1 MFSWALLNKE
11 LTELANRRQ
20 TYILRA
26 VYVAGIFAIYT
37 SVFYG
42 ITAHAPLGGI
52 GKGKQLFETT
62 LGLQWAAILLILPA
76 LASNLIVDER
86 DRKTLELL
94 MVTRLGLGSIIS
106 QKFISRLIVIIT
118 LLMATQPL
126 HAFSF
131 RSGGVE
137 TVQMLKATQV
147 QIGACFL
154 VNALSICVSATAR
167 TATGA
172 MTIAY
177 GLAALCGILIASFY
191 PFANGMFFLA
201 LQTTLAITALLWG
214 MKASRKSPRKYR
226 SFLWKKSSGERLFVP
241 GLALA
246 DQMGNAPIA
255 WRDHRRMGLNCSWI
269 QRNLLTL
276 EMAMALLFLL
286 LIAVGESSQTGFLLW
301 DRQPIIFFWY
311 FVVARLT
318 VLTVNTIARE
328 RMDQTIDPLLTTD
341 LDGFQI
347 LYQKMLALHAYV
359 KSLWVPFA
367 VYYLGRTW
375 IMGFFS
381 DIDFSLFII
390 PYLVLGAVCVWI
402 YLPLFMW
409 LAMWI
414 GLKVPS
420 RNKAILITLGIIL
433 VGSDI
438 LHGIVN
444 ILVQMLGLG
453 GYLIAVPAMLSP
465 IAFIRRIEYFVF
477 YHSLS
482 GVLSS
487 IATIIMSSIAFFLY
501 AKLSHF
507 LMKHCTGR
515 ADEMLRSHD
524 H

>member
-1 MFSWALLNKE
+1 
-11 LTELANRRQ
+11 
-20 TYILRA
+20 
-26 VYVAGIFAIYT
+26 
-37 SVFYG
+37 
-42 ITAHAPLGGI
+42 
-52 GKGKQLFETT
+52 
-62 LGLQWAAILLILPA
+62 
-76 LASNLIVDER
+76 
-86 DRKTLELL
+86 
-94 MVTRLGLGSIIS
+94 
-106 QKFISRLIVIIT
+106 
-118 LLMATQPL
+118 
-126 HAFSF
+126 
-131 RSGGVE
+131 
-137 TVQMLKATQV
+137 
-147 QIGACFL
+147 
-154 VNALSICVSATAR
+154 
-167 TATGA
+167 
-172 MTIAY
+172 
-177 GLAALCGILIASFY
+177 
-191 PFANGMFFLA
+191 
-201 LQTTLAITALLWG
+201 
-214 MKASRKSPRKYR
+214 
-226 SFLWKKSSGERLFVP
+226 
-241 GLALA
+241 
-246 DQMGNAPIA
+246 
-255 WRDHRRMGLNCSWI
+255 MGLNRSWI

-359 KSLWVPFA
+359 KSLWIPFA

-390 PYLVLGAVCVWI
+390 PYLALGTVCVWI

-487 IATIIMSSIAFFLY
+487 IVTIIMSSIAFFLY